1 MSASVPA
8 DEEATR
14 AIAGATSATR
24 TGLAYLECRP
34 GKAGLEK
41 KMIKGQQQNNRG
53 IVLVIVAMTVFSIQD
68 VIIKL
73 LSDDVS
79 LFQILFYRSLL
90 GVLLILGFQKLM
102 GQSIRLWT
110 AYPGLSLYR
119 GVAFFFGYATFYF
132 AQSKVP
138 IANATVL
145 FMVSPFLITIMSIV
159 VFGSSVGVRR
169 WVAMLVGFSGVIFIA
184 RPETGEFNW
193 IYLLPLTVAVLYAT
207 SMMIAK
213 KTADK
218 DTVYQ
223 QIIVMYMVTT
233 VLSGLMGL
241 FFGDGSLAA
250 LGIHGIEFLSY
261 AWRLDNI
268 TVNLALVG
276 ITLIGTTGFL
286 LLHSAYRIAD
296 PAVISPYEYSG
307 LAAVLILAFMIFGDV
322 PSTSEAIGMVLIVGA
337 GVYLFYRER
346 IQGQDAA
353 AEATLR

>member
-1 MSASVPA
+1 
-8 DEEATR
+8 
-14 AIAGATSATR
+14 
-24 TGLAYLECRP
+24 
-34 GKAGLEK
+34 
-41 KMIKGQQQNNRG
+41 MIQGQQQNGRG
-53 IVLVIVAMTVFSIQD
+53 IVLVISAMTIFSVQD

-79 LFQILFYRSLL
+79 LYQILFFRSLI
-90 GVLLILGFQKLM
+90 GILLILGFQKII
-102 GQSIRLWT
+102 GEPIKLWT

-119 GVAFFFGYATFYF
+119 GIAFFFGYAAFYF

-145 FMVSPFLITIMSIV
+145 FLVSPFFITIMSIF

-169 WVAMLVGFSGVIFIA
+169 WAAMLVGFSGVIFIA
-184 RPETGEFNW
+184 RPEAGAFNW
-193 IYLLPLTVAVLYAT
+193 IYLLPVTVAVLYAT

-213 KTADK
+213 KTAER

-223 QIIVMYMVTT
+223 QIIVMYLVTT

-241 FFGDGSLAA
+241 FFGDGSLSA
-250 LGIHGIEFLSY
+250 LGINGIEFLTHP
-261 AWRLDNI
+261 WRLDGLDV
-268 TVNLALVG
+268 TLPLLL
-276 ITLIGTTGFL
+276 ITLIGTSGFL

-307 LAAVLILAFMIFGDV
+307 LAAVMILAFAVFGDI
-322 PSTSEAIGMVLIVGA
+322 PSALEATGMVLIVGA
-337 GVYLFYRER
+337 GIYLFYRER
-346 IQGQDAA
+346 VQGQDAA